1 MEKPKMKEFTERRL
15 LVVDDEPNIVNAVR
29 RELHMPPFDFSAY
42 TIDGYTDPVLA
53 LQRASEVA
61 YDAVI
66 SDYRMPTMDGITFL
80 RELTRMQPDCMR
92 LVLSGQ
98 SDLETLARLVN
109 ESRIY
114 RFIAKPWNTHYLKAA
129 LAQSLDYGEVLRENR
144 QLVGL
149 ATARGLSPVAGME
162 PGRVLIVDDDRAV
175 VSSLSRALRPPLD
188 NDSLFVAI
196 RDEAGPWVA
205 MVGEAR
211 IHVAHSAAE
220 ALRMAETTNFSCIVS
235 DFRMPEMNGV
245 ELLKRFAARQPDCT
259 RILISGQIEHD
270 DLLLAI
276 NQAHIFAFLDKPWT
290 DHDLKTSVL
299 LGLARHSILLEN
311 QRLAGAYE

>member
-1 MEKPKMKEFTERRL
+1 MQESAERRI

-29 RELHMPPFDFSAY
+29 RELHAPPFDFSAY
-42 TIDGYTDPVLA
+42 AIDGYTDPVLA

-66 SDYRMPTMDGITFL
+66 SDYRMPTMDGIAFL
-80 RELTRMQPDCMR
+80 CELARMQPDCMR

-98 SDLETLARLVN
+98 SDFGTLARLVN

-114 RFIAKPWNTHYLKAA
+114 RFIAKPWNAHYLKAA

-144 QLVGL
+144 RLVGL
-149 ATARGLSPVAGME
+149 AAAHGLAPAAGAE
-162 PGRVLIVDDDRAV
+162 TGQVLIVDDDRAV
-175 VSSLSRALRPPLD
+175 VNSLSRALRPPLGD
-188 NDSLFVAI
+188 DGLFVAI
-196 RDEAGPWVA
+196 RDEAGPGAA
-205 MVGEAR
+205 MVGEAS
-211 IHVAHSAAE
+211 IHAAHSAAE
-220 ALRMAETTNFSCIVS
+220 ALRMAEATDFSCIVS

-259 RILISGQIEHD
+259 RILISGQIERD

-290 DHDLKTSVL
+290 DHDLKAGVL
-299 LGLARHSILLEN
+299 LGLSRHRMLLEN
-311 QRLAGAYE
+311 RRLVELVR